1 MASTVGRKYVVYIA
15 PKVRF
20 TTAPGEEP
28 DIEVT
33 LVGALVAL
41 RGRLHESATQ
51 NQ

>member
-41 RGRLHESATQ
+41 RGEGFTRAVQ